1 MLAPV
6 LEASRARRMKADAI
20 HWLNRLLGLHCKSF
34 PQYLQ
39 WSRPHVPAGRG
50 EELEAIRAI
59 AMDQDALADRISR
72 MIVDADAL
80 PRSGEFPMEFTD
92 LHDLHIDYLLRAAVG
107 YQEQDIATMERLV
120 ERLQTAPAARAIAE
134 EALGMAKGHL
144 DTLRELV
151 QPPAK
156 KPAVAK
162 PAAP

>member
-1 MLAPV
+1 VPADIIDPPN
-6 LEASRARRMKADAI
+6 SPRMKADAI
-20 HWLNRLLGLHCKSF
+20 HWLNRLLAIHCKSF

-59 AMDQDALADRISR
+59 AADQDALADRISR

-92 LHDLHIDYLLRAAVG
+92 MHDLDIDYLIRAAVR
-107 YQEQDIATMERLV
+107 YQEQDLRAIEGLV

-144 DTLRELV
+144 ETLRELTRPRSA
-151 QPPAK
+151 QPAG
-156 KPAVAK
+156 A
-162 PAAP
+162 